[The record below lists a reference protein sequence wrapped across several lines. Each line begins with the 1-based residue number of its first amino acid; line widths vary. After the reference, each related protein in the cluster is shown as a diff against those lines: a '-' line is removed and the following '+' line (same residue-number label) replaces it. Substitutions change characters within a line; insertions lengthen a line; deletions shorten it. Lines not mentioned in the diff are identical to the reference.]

1 MKITLNIESRYIAAM
16 LVCAADQ
23 DERPHLNGMHVEV
36 GAHGAKLVATDGAR
50 MLIASIQ
57 ASNPEVVSPVSF
69 IIRRDLLSK
78 VTLKGGV
85 TIEVDYQA
93 GRHEHPVRVIYADGV
108 LEGTTIDAAFPAWR
122 AVTPASVSGEAGQF
136 DPNHMADFAKVAA
149 HLKGKIRIEEPH
161 IRITPNGDRPAW
173 VAFED
178 ETVFGVLMPTVFG
191 VLMPMA
197 QRKLAGVPEGI
208 PSWVRAQA

>member
-1 MKITLNIESRYIAAM
+1 MKITLKIEGRYISAM
-16 LVCAADQ
+16 MLCAADHH
-23 DERPHLNGMHVEV
+23 EKRFYLTGLHVEV
-36 GAHGAKLVATDGAR
+36 GACGAKLVATDGAR
-50 MLIASIQ
+50 MLIASVQ

-78 VTLKGGV
+78 VTLKGDV

-93 GRHEHPVRVIYADGV
+93 GRYDHPVRVIYANGV

-122 AVTPASVSGEAGQF
+122 AVVPASVSGEAGQF
-136 DPNHMADFAKVAA
+136 DLNHMADFAKAA
-149 HLKGKIRIEEPH
+149 AYLQGKIRSKESH

-178 ETVFGVLMPTVFG
+178 ETLFGVLMP
-191 VLMPMA
+191 VLSH
-197 QRKLAGVPEGI
+197 KLNGVPEGI